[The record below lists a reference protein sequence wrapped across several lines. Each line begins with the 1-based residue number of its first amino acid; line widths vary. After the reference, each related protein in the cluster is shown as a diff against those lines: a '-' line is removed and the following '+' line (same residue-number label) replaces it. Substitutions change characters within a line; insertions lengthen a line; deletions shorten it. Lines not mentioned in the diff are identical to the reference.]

1 MTLPRTTADV
11 LARHVLFE
19 IESIDRLYLNLYVPE
34 LQRVGQVVGFLT
46 RHLGFEI
53 PSTAVIAPRSKAF
66 GEAIKRFAA
75 EQHLPLVDFA
85 KGQRKDDVLHEYL
98 ARSDGAEQ
106 VLFIGRA
113 QEKMTIFRTERRRN
127 PTTGVAYPWIV
138 RPQRWSTTST
148 STPSTPTSARSSSS
162 SAPTSPTPPS
172 CASYGEAFI
181 RCITH
186 PRVLCPAGRRW
197 PIVVVA
203 TALVGDCGGR
213 IIGGSSR
220 CFRHRDGPGEEAT
233 MNEGCRVRVTGPLAG
248 YVDGFRDELAAQGYT
263 VQVRDRQLR
272 MLAHVS
278 RWMAGQGL
286 SVAELTP
293 DLLEDFLDERRREG
307 YHHALSRR
315 AVMPLMEHLRAVGA
329 APCPSVADPAGVLD
343 LVVADFRRYLLGE
356 RALTPVVAG
365 KYMRLARAF
374 LTATV
379 QAGAPVG
386 ELSAAVVTGYVVR
399 ECHGRPPGSAKYLVT
414 VLRSV
419 LGFLFLAGH
428 ISEPLA
434 FAVPTVAHWRAGSL
448 PRALSPDAVT
458 ALTGGCDSATLG
470 GLRDRAIV
478 VLLARL
484 GLRAGEVA
492 ALELEDLDWR
502 AGELVVRTCKA
513 ASP

>member
-1 MTLPRTTADV
+1 
-11 LARHVLFE
+11 
-19 IESIDRLYLNLYVPE
+19 
-34 LQRVGQVVGFLT
+34 
-46 RHLGFEI
+46 
-53 PSTAVIAPRSKAF
+53 
-66 GEAIKRFAA
+66 
-75 EQHLPLVDFA
+75 
-85 KGQRKDDVLHEYL
+85 
-98 ARSDGAEQ
+98 
-106 VLFIGRA
+106 
-113 QEKMTIFRTERRRN
+113 
-127 PTTGVAYPWIV
+127 
-138 RPQRWSTTST
+138 
-148 STPSTPTSARSSSS
+148 
-162 SAPTSPTPPS
+162 
-172 CASYGEAFI
+172 
-181 RCITH
+181 
-186 PRVLCPAGRRW
+186 
-197 PIVVVA
+197 
-203 TALVGDCGGR
+203 
-213 IIGGSSR
+213 
-220 CFRHRDGPGEEAT
+220 

-315 AVMPLMEHLRAVGA
+315 AVMPLMEHVRALA
-329 APCPSVADPAGVLD
+329 TAPCPSAADPAGVLNP
-343 LVVADFRRYLLGE
+343 VMADFRRYLLCE
-356 RALTPVVAG
+356 RALTPVVAD

-399 ECHGRPPGSAKYLVT
+399 ECNARPPGSAKYLVT

-492 ALELEDLDWR
+492 ALELGDLDWR
-502 AGELVVRTCKA
+502 AGELVVRTCKTARRERLPLPVDVGEALAAYLQSRPRAACRKVFLRLNAPITGLTTPAVTSVVYRACRRAGQPRAGAHRLRHSA
-513 ASP
+513 ASAMLAGGASLTEIGQVLRHARQETTAIYAKVDTTALGALARPWPGDAA